1 MSLALVWQ
9 NMTGSDANWL
19 AIVKLFYGECIDH
32 ASWLGWNVVK
42 ISNRQTPL
50 LEPAVRCF

>member
-1 MSLALVWQ
+1 
-9 NMTGSDANWL
+9 MTGSDANWL